1 MYAKVSL
8 DIETYSRADLKS
20 GGAFR
25 YAEHPSTEMLCACF
39 RFDNKPVE
47 LWIPQDAIHAGA
59 LQMGIEKLGPNVKI
73 HISKSVPAELRAHI
87 EAGRKV
93 SCFNAQFEMTVLN
106 GVAGQKLNFPKLN
119 LLQMHCSAVK
129 ARTYGLPGNLGDAA
143 KALGTAPK
151 DETGR
156 GIMLQLCRPRTG
168 KVERWAVEEVPED
181 YAHLWWYCQGDVL
194 AECGVDDAVPDIT
207 ADELEIWRL
216 DQTINRRG
224 VGVDLEFIDNVQA
237 LIQEYKLYL
246 EEVCKEACGFMP
258 GQREK
263 IVGWVRAQG
272 YSIFD
277 MTADSVAKAVA
288 DTSCPDKIKHVL
300 RIYSTYGAKSV
311 SKFDAIK
318 EAACQD
324 SRIHGMFI
332 YYGAS
337 TGRWSSIIV
346 QLQNLARSLIKDP
359 DTAIAAIA
367 QRDMEAV
374 RFYYP
379 QLDPMK
385 VFASCVRGALIPADG
400 CEFMVL
406 DYAGIE
412 SRKIAWLY
420 DETWKLE
427 AFRAY
432 DRDKKGKP
440 DNYQIAYGNAF
451 GVDPMSVK
459 AFNRQVGKVME
470 LALGFEGG
478 VGSFVTMA
486 PTYQV
491 DLNDLVEAAYDNLP
505 GWALDAA
512 NWMWRE
518 IECKRGRPS
527 GLPERTY
534 LTIDGIKQVWRGLH
548 PAIKQGWKDTLQAA
562 KLAVQQPGKCFAT
575 PNHKLMFMIK
585 DRWLHMRLPS
595 GRTLKYYEPELHDNR
610 SRADIDAEEEEKKL
624 CAIQGIKWV
633 SDDQDPLKK
642 YNLTFMGVDSRTRQW
657 KRESAYGGFLAQ
669 NGTQASANC
678 LLRKGALRMDRR
690 GYSVVGTVHDEV
702 IAEVPEG
709 FGSLEEMSQL
719 MCQLD
724 PCFAGLPVTAEG
736 YRAKRYRK
744 G

>member
-8 DIETYSRADLKS
+8 DIETYSRADLKA
-20 GGAFR
+20 GGAFK
-25 YAEHPSTEMLCACF
+25 YAEDPSTEVLCACF

-47 LWIPQDAIHAGA
+47 LWIPQDSIHAGA
-59 LQMGIEKLGPNVKI
+59 LQMGIEKLGPSVKI

-87 EAGRKV
+87 EVGRKV

-129 ARTYGLPGNLGDAA
+129 ARTYGLPGNLGGAA
-143 KALGTAPK
+143 LALGTAPK

-181 YAHLWWYCQGDVL
+181 YAHLWWYCRGDVL

-216 DQTINRRG
+216 DQRINRRG

-237 LIQEYKLYL
+237 LIQEYKVYL

-263 IVGWVRAQG
+263 IVGWVRASG
-272 YSIFD
+272 YKMFD

-288 DTSCPDKIKHVL
+288 DASCPDKIKHVL
-300 RIYSTYGAKSV
+300 RIYSTYAAKAV
-311 SKFDAIK
+311 SKFDAIR
-318 EAACQD
+318 EAACRD

-332 YYGAS
+332 YYGAG

-346 QLQNLARSLIKDP
+346 QLQNLARGFISDP
-359 DTAIAAIA
+359 DTAIEIISR
-367 QRDMEAV
+367 RDMESI
-374 RFYYP
+374 RFFYP
-379 QLDPMK
+379 HIDPMK
-385 VFASCVRGALIPADG
+385 VFASCVRGALIPSDG
-400 CEFMVL
+400 CEFVVL

-412 SRKIAWLY
+412 SRKIAWLFG
-420 DETWKLE
+420 EEWKLQ
-427 AFRAY
+427 AFREY
-432 DRDKKGKP
+432 DRDKKNKP
-440 DNYQIAYGNAF
+440 DNYQLAYGNGF
-451 GVDPMSVK
+451 GVDPMTVK
-459 AFNRQVGKVME
+459 GLARNVGKTME

-478 VGSFVTMA
+478 VGSFVVMA
-486 PTYQV
+486 PVYRV
-491 DLNDLVEAAYDNLP
+491 DLNDLVVTAYDNLP
-505 GWALDAA
+505 EWALDAA
-512 NWMWRE
+512 AWMWRE
-518 IECKRGRPS
+518 IECKRGNPS
-527 GLPERTY
+527 GLPEKTY
-534 LTIDGIKQVWRGLH
+534 LTVDGLKQVWRGLH

-562 KLAVQQPGKCFAT
+562 KLAVLHPGQCFAI
-575 PNHKLMFMIK
+575 PNRKLMFMIK

-595 GRTLKYYEPELHDNR
+595 GRTLKYFEPELHDQR
-610 SRADIDAEEEEKKL
+610 SQAVIEAEAEERELYKINGWQWIEGEE
-624 CAIQGIKWV
+624 
-633 SDDQDPLKK
+633 PLKK
-642 YNLTFMGVDSRTRQW
+642 YNLTFMGIDSRTRQW

-669 NGTQASANC
+669 NGTQASAND
-678 LLRKGALRMDRR
+678 LLRHGMLRLERA
-690 GYSVVGTVHDEV
+690 GYPVVLTCHDETGM
-702 IAEVPEG
+702 EVQEG
-709 FGSLEEMSQL
+709 FGSLEEASRL
-719 MCQLD
+719 MCELQ